1 MSHNKKEIGS
11 GVIFFSHCSCS
22 VCRLLRHCGHH
33 KRCHG
38 SPVLSKNRCH
48 MYGDSGSG
56 SGGIRPEKGKEG
68 TGIRERS
75 GFNIRAAATIGILFA
90 YALLVQTVGFIIMTA
105 VYLLAQILL
114 LLPEKRLRSGK
125 GILVT
130 AAVSVV
136 TPILI
141 YELFYRAFSIFLPTG
156 LLG

>member
-1 MSHNKKEIGS
+1 
-11 GVIFFSHCSCS
+11 
-22 VCRLLRHCGHH
+22 
-33 KRCHG
+33 
-38 SPVLSKNRCH
+38 
-48 MYGDSGSG
+48 
-56 SGGIRPEKGKEG
+56 
-68 TGIRERS
+68 
-75 GFNIRAAATIGILFA
+75 
-90 YALLVQTVGFIIMTA
+90 MTA

>member
-11 GVIFFSHCSCS
+11 GVIFFLIA
-22 VCRLLRHCGHH
+22 VALYA
-33 KRCHG
+33 G
-38 SPVLSKNRCH
+38 SYAIVVTTNDAMGPQFFPRTVAICMGILAMAQVASGLKKERKEQ
-48 MYGDSGSG
+48 GSG
-56 SGGIRPEKGKEG
+56 
-68 TGIRERS
+68 ERS